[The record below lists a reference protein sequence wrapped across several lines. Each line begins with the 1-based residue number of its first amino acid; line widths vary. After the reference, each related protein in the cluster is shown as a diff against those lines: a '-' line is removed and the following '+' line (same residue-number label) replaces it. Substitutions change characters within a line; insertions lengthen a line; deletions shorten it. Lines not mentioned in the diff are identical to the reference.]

1 MKPHKI
7 LSRVIHQCD
16 LMNIIV
22 RNVSGMFSGLLPDT
36 TCLLHKKLVV
46 LIFLV
51 SLQLTYVVTFSKVG
65 MILAD
70 LKLQDQ

>member
-16 LMNIIV
+16 LMNV
-22 RNVSGMFSGLLPDT
+22 RNVSGMFSGLIPDT